1 MQKMLVCGVLAL
13 VACGGGQKPAPEAPA
28 PSPVVANAKP
38 AEPTPPKSEA
48 GQLIDQM
55 NKFTDEMCACA
66 DAACAQKVSDE
77 MVAWSQD
84 LSKKYENNA
93 PPPMTEDETKQ
104 AQDIGMRMGNCMQK
118 AMGMA
123 SSSSGSGSGG
133 GSGSGSGTTP

>member
-55 NKFTDEMCACA
+55 NKFTDEM
-66 DAACAQKVSDE
+66 
-77 MVAWSQD
+77 VAWSQD

-123 SSSSGSGSGG
+123 SSGSGSGG